1 MTASPA
7 AVLDAVAFAGYGIL
21 VVAGLGF
28 TYYATQNYSLDRLE
42 GHRDFWGYLTYVG
55 LAVSLF
61 GAFGLAGAV
70 VDGGGGQQ
78 FLRAFGDLSLLF
90 TIAFVAFSM
99 REVYY
104 ASALAPAPEDHDIAL
119 STLRLVEFGFV
130 VVVAVEWVAVV
141 LLGETT
147 VTVLLRGFGA
157 LAFATYGVV
166 FSERLEALAHGT
178 TMDTLRRHLVFVLVA
193 ATGVAVAGLLGL
205 LLPGAAAESTRY
217 VFVVLLGGLLVPP
230 TIRLQQ
236 SVAGLT

>member
-1 MTASPA
+1 VTADSA
-7 AVLDAVAFAGYGIL
+7 AVLDAVAFTGYGIL

-28 TYYATQNYSLDRLE
+28 TYYATRNYALDRLE

-55 LAVSLF
+55 LAVALF
-61 GAFGLAGAV
+61 GVFGVADAV
-70 VDGGGGQQ
+70 VDGGTGQ

-90 TIAFVAFSM
+90 AIAFVAFSM

-104 ASALAPAPEDHDIAL
+104 ASALAPAPEDRETSLA
-119 STLRLVEFGFV
+119 TLRFVEFGFV
-130 VVVAVEWVAVV
+130 VVIAVEWVVV
-141 LLGETT
+141 VVLGETE
-147 VTVLLRGFGA
+147 VTVLLRGLGA
-157 LAFATYGVV
+157 LAFATYGVL

-217 VFVVLLGGLLVPP
+217 VFLVLLGGLLVPP

>member
-1 MTASPA
+1 MTANSA
-7 AVLDAVAFAGYGIL
+7 AVLDAVAFTGYGIL

-55 LAVSLF
+55 LAVSLY

-70 VDGGGGQQ
+70 VGGGQ
-78 FLRAFGDLSLLF
+78 LVRAFTDLSLLF
-90 TIAFVAFSM
+90 SIAFVAFSM

-104 ASALAPAPEDHDIAL
+104 ASALGPPPEEQEASL

-130 VVVAVEWVAVV
+130 VVIAVEWVVVV

-147 VTVLLRGFGA
+147 VTVLLRGLGA

>member
-1 MTASPA
+1 VTADPA
-7 AVLDAVAFAGYGIL
+7 AVLDAVAFTGYGIL

-28 TYYATQNYSLDRLE
+28 TYYATRNYALDRLE

-55 LAVSLF
+55 LAVALF
-61 GAFGLAGAV
+61 GVFGVAGAV
-70 VDGGGGQQ
+70 SVGGQ
-78 FLRAFGDLSLLF
+78 FARAFGDLSLLF
-90 TIAFVAFSM
+90 AIAFVAFSM

-104 ASALAPAPEDHDIAL
+104 ASALAPPPEDREIPL
-119 STLRLVEFGFV
+119 STLRFVEFGFV
-130 VVVAVEWVAVV
+130 VVIAVEWVVV
-141 LLGETT
+141 VVLGETA
-147 VTVLLRGFGA
+147 VTVLLRGLGA
-157 LAFATYGVV
+157 LAFATYGVL

-217 VFVVLLGGLLVPP
+217 VFLVLLGGLLVPP

>member
-1 MTASPA
+1 MTADPT
-7 AVLDAVAFAGYGIL
+7 AVLDLIALIGYGIL

-28 TYYATQNYSLDRLE
+28 TYYAVENYSLDRLE

-61 GAFGLAGAV
+61 GVFGL
-70 VDGGGGQQ
+70 VDATIGGGQ
-78 FLRAFGDLSLLF
+78 LVAAFGDLSLLF
-90 TIAFVAFSM
+90 AIAFVAFSM

-104 ASALAPAPEDHDIAL
+104 ASALAPEPGDREIPL
-119 STLRLVEFGFV
+119 PTLRLVEFGFV
-130 VVVAVEWVAVV
+130 VVVAVEWVVV
-141 LLGETT
+141 VWLGETT
-147 VTVLLRGFGA
+147 VTVLLRGLGA
-157 LAFATYGVV
+157 LAFATYGVL

-193 ATGVAVAGLLGL
+193 ATGAAVAGLLGL
-205 LLPGAAAESTRY
+205 VLPEAAAESTRY

>member
-1 MTASPA
+1 M
-7 AVLDAVAFAGYGIL
+7 DAVAFTGYGIL

-61 GAFGLAGAV
+61 GAFGLAGTVA
-70 VDGGGGQQ
+70 GGGQ
-78 FLRAFGDLSLLF
+78 FVWAFADLSLLF

-104 ASALAPAPEDHDIAL
+104 ASALAPAPEDREIPL

-130 VVVAVEWVAVV
+130 VVVAVEWVVVV

-147 VTVLLRGFGA
+147 VTVLLRGLGA